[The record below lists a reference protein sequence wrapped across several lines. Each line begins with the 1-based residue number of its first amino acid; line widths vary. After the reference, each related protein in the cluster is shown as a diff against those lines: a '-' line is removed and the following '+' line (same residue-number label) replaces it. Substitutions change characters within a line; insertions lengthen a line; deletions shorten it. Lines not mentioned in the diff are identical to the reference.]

1 MNSHKIKVLFLVGNL
16 RPANGVTSFA
26 MSYFRNIDHD
36 KIEIDF
42 ALLNDVKT
50 PYYNEILNAGSKIF
64 ILPPIKKLK
73 KHIARCKRILK
84 ENDYQI
90 VHDNLLISSLP
101 MMYCAYKLKIP
112 VRILQSHNT
121 ELSSIWWKAKRNQ
134 LLLPFLKKICNTYFA
149 CGIEAGKAMFGDS
162 NFKVIPN
169 AISLRKSYFS
179 NYVRIKTRQKYN
191 CKNKVIIGTVGR
203 LSLQK
208 NPFFAIKVIEN
219 LLKKDLNIQY
229 WWIGSGELGAQVQRY
244 IEENHLSNY
253 VKLFGSCDNV
263 SDLYQAMDVFFLPS
277 LFEGLPITA
286 VEAQAAGLPC
296 IISSVVTKELVYT
309 DLVDFVS
316 LNSSLSVWSNK
327 IIEQS
332 QRGEERA
339 HYLAKLKKSSFY
351 SPNAANLLSKYY
363 LGLVNNSFGSNYNE
377 RF

>member
-26 MSYFRNIDHD
+26 MSYFRNIDHN

-73 KHIARCKRILK
+73 NHIARCRQILQ

-90 VHDNLLISSLP
+90 VHDNLVISSLP

-121 ELSSIWWKAKRNQ
+121 KLSSIWWKAKRNQ
-134 LLLPFLKKICNTYFA
+134 LFLPFLKKICNVYFA
-149 CGIEAGKAMFGDS
+149 CGTKAGKAMFDNS

-169 AISLRKSYFS
+169 AISFKKSYFS
-179 NYVRIKTRQKYN
+179 NYVRSKIRQKYN
-191 CKNKVIIGTVGR
+191 CKNKIIIGTVGR

-219 LLKKDLNIQY
+219 LLKNDSNIQY
-229 WWIGSGELGAQVQRY
+229 WWIGSGELSDQVQKY
-244 IEENHLSNY
+244 IEDNHLSDY

-286 VEAQAAGLPC
+286 IEAQAAGLPC
-296 IISSVVTKELVYT
+296 VISNTVTKELVYT
-309 DLVDFVS
+309 DLVDFIS
-316 LNSSLSVWSNK
+316 LKSPLSVWNNR

-332 QRGEERA
+332 QRGEDRS
-339 HYLAKLKKSSFY
+339 HYLSELKKSPFY
-351 SPNAANLLSKYY
+351 SLNAANLLSKYY
-363 LGLVNNSFGSNYNE
+363 LELINNSFRSKL
-377 RF
+377 